1 MSRSGETFGVKNSS
15 IAIGAAAI
23 ISIATGIGIYLK
35 RDQIKRFFKVDTET
49 VVNDVNTEIE
59 NGSENNL
66 NSIPE
71 EETEQ
76 EQIESTPVPI
86 QKKPNTILDTLVR
99 ENEKIRT
106 SKSNSDEE

>member
-15 IAIGAAAI
+15 LAIGTAVI
-23 ISIATGIGIYLK
+23 LSIATGIGVYLK
-35 RDQIKRFFKVDTET
+35 RDQIKRFFKSDTEI

-59 NGSENNL
+59 SKIENNIID
-66 NSIPE
+66 SPKE
-71 EETEQ
+71 ENKEEK
-76 EQIESTPVPI
+76 IESTPVPI

-106 SKSNSDEE
+106 SKSISDEE

>member
-1 MSRSGETFGVKNSS
+1 MSRSGETFGIKNSS
-15 IAIGAAAI
+15 ITIGAAAI
-23 ISIATGIGIYLK
+23 ISIATGIGMYLK
-35 RDQIKRFFKVDTET
+35 RDQIKRYFSGESET

-76 EQIESTPVPI
+76 IESTPVPI
-86 QKKPNTILDTLVR
+86 QKKPNTILHTLVE
-99 ENEKIRT
+99 ENEKIRK
-106 SKSNSDEE
+106 SKSRSDEE

>member
-35 RDQIKRFFKVDTET
+35 RDQIKRFFKGETET
-49 VVNDVNTEIE
+49 IVNDVNTEIE
-59 NGSENNL
+59 SKPDSPKEENK
-66 NSIPE
+66 
-71 EETEQ
+71 Q

-86 QKKPNTILDTLVR
+86 QKKPNTILDTLVK

-106 SKSNSDEE
+106 SKSISNEE

>member
-1 MSRSGETFGVKNSS
+1 MSRSSETFGIKNSS

-23 ISIATGIGIYLK
+23 ISIATGIGMYLK
-35 RDQIKRFFKVDTET
+35 RDQIKRYFSGESET

-71 EETEQ
+71 RETKQ

-86 QKKPNTILDTLVR
+86 QKKPNTILHTLVQ
-99 ENEKIRT
+99 ENEKIRK
-106 SKSNSDEE
+106 SKSGSDEE